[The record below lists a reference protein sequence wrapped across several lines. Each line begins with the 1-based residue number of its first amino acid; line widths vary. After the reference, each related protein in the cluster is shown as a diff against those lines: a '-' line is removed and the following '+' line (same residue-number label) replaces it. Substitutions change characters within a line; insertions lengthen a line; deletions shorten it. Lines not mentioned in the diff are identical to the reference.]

1 MESSLLKI
9 TLKNAKNWAK
19 NKECRELGLIDIK
32 VIASYL
38 NLDIPKEFKQ
48 FEYSSCPYGA
58 SVYNCDTQN
67 IFEFLKTIQEKLL
80 KIDLRK
86 IR

>member
-1 MESSLLKI
+1 METTLLKA
-9 TLKNAKNWAK
+9 TLTNAKNWAN
-19 NKECRELGLIDIK
+19 NKECRELRLIDIK

-38 NLDIPKEFKQ
+38 ELEIPIEFKQ
-48 FEYSSCPYGA
+48 FEYSSCPNGVSMFGLNTTA
-58 SVYNCDTQN
+58 
-67 IFEFLKTIQEKLL
+67 IFEFLNTIQEKLL